1 MDRHIA
7 LEGVDNLRDFG
18 GYATACG
25 RGLRPG
31 LLWRSGAHHQATEA
45 DLQALSALGLK
56 AIVDLRRRAER
67 EESPSRRWSGF
78 AAEVLTGDLH
88 DAYGGWE
95 EMLRGQDPTAE
106 LFHRASVEWYRT
118 APWSERLIDLYRRY
132 FAVLAEGR
140 GPVLIHCAVG
150 KDRTGLL
157 AALTHH
163 LAGVQED
170 DVMADYL
177 MTNALGHQESRIP
190 AVTERIERLSGRR
203 PSEAAVRAAMT
214 VQPDYL
220 RAALGAIEGRHG
232 SVAAYL
238 EQVLGVD
245 AARRAG
251 FEANFLG

>member
-25 RGLRPG
+25 RGLKPG

-45 DLQALSALGLK
+45 DLKVLAGLGLTT
-56 AIVDLRRRAER
+56 IVDLRRRAER
-67 EESPSRRWSGF
+67 EESPSLRWPGF
-78 AAEVLTGDLH
+78 GAEVLTGDLA

-118 APWSERLIDLYRRY
+118 APWNERLTDLYRRY
-132 FAVLAEGR
+132 FAALAEGR

-157 AALTHH
+157 AAFTHH
-163 LAGVQED
+163 LAGVGED
-170 DVMADYL
+170 DIMADYL
-177 MTNALGHQESRIP
+177 MTNRLSHQESRIP
-190 AVTERIERLSGRR
+190 AVTSRIERLSGRR
-203 PSEAAVRAAMT
+203 PSETAVRAAMT

-220 RAALGAIEGRHG
+220 RAAIGEVEARHG
-232 SVAAYL
+232 SVPAYL
-238 EQVLGVD
+238 QEVLGVD
-245 AARRAG
+245 ARRRAD
-251 FEANFLG
+251 FEAKFLG